1 MEQDDIGLDVREYG
15 DSGLLVAVRGG
26 SYASRW
32 RHAQGLAQA
41 LRQSRTSGIEDVVGT
56 YEDVFVAFDPVHTD
70 HAAVEAVVRTVAGT
84 VDEDAVAGMG
94 GRTFEIPVLYG
105 DDAGPDLSSVAAE
118 VGVSPSELVRRHTDS
133 AWTVRFVAA
142 PTGTPFADRVDEADW
157 EHGVARLASPRTAV
171 PPGSVAL
178 SGQQCIVYPQRS
190 PGGWRLIG
198 RTPLRLVDPASDPLV
213 PYGPGDRL
221 VFVAIEE
228 QRFTEL
234 SDEALTCVDG
244 A

>member
-1 MEQDDIGLDVREYG
+1 M
-15 DSGLLVAVRGG
+15 RGG

-41 LRQSRTSGIEDVVGT
+41 LRRSRTSGIEDVVAT
-56 YEDVFVAFDPVHTD
+56 YEDVFVAFDPVQTD
-70 HAAVEAVVRTVAGT
+70 HGAVEAVVRSVASA
-84 VDEDAVAGMG
+84 VDDDMLADLG

-105 DDAGPDLSSVAAE
+105 DEAGPDLPSVAAE
-118 VGVSPSELVRRHTDS
+118 VGISPSELVRQHTAA

-142 PTGTPFADRVDEADW
+142 PTGTPFADRVGEAAW
-157 EHGVARLASPRTAV
+157 EHAVSRLASPRTVV

-178 SGQQCIVYPQRS
+178 SGEQCIVYPQRS

-213 PYGPGDRL
+213 AYGPGDRL
-221 VFVAIEE
+221 VFVAVDE
-228 QRFTEL
+228 QRFAQMI
-234 SDEALTCVDG
+234 DEPVACLAAG
-244 A
+244 